1 MQTFHGG
8 QHDKH
13 TMLLNDIS
21 NLFDTALEKFD
32 PISGQSMD
40 SHLAELRGCCHKS
53 SFSSRTTSKT

>member
-8 QHDKH
+8 QHVKH
-13 TMLLNDIS
+13 TMLLDDIS

-40 SHLAELRGCCHKS
+40 SHLAELRELLS
-53 SFSSRTTSKT
+53 QILLFIPYDE